1 MSPNYTEYTE
11 VGHMSRQISKEGGTG
26 YKIFVFTA
34 FVKSR
39 LNEGIE
45 ENFCFS
51 NHCPEEKHEKPGAQN
66 L

>member
-1 MSPNYTEYTE
+1 MSK
-11 VGHMSRQISKEGGTG
+11 QISKESGTG

-39 LNEGIE
+39 LNKGTE
-45 ENFCFS
+45 ENFHFS
-51 NHCPEEKHEKPGAQN
+51 NYCPEEEHEKPGAPN

>member
-1 MSPNYTEYTE
+1 
-11 VGHMSRQISKEGGTG
+11 MSRQISKEGGTG

-39 LNEGIE
+39 LNESIE
-45 ENFCFS
+45 ENFRFS
-51 NHCPEEKHEKPGAQN
+51 NQCPEEKPGAPN